1 MRICSITAVL
11 VIGGKGLSAQAVTPT
26 PAERALVQEA
36 RIESRDLG
44 IDRAVLAAQSR
55 DGRLLVAPQLAGGG
69 SIRAIDSTGKVLPW
83 AVRVG
88 GKDADILFPLHL
100 GVIAGT
106 STAWIDDPGFRQV
119 ALVDAAGNVVKSVE
133 SSTWIHPHWA
143 DRRAF
148 PVFSRMEAVAVYP
161 DTTMLIVPQ
170 RPRSLLDTPG
180 YDRSQSRLLRIS
192 WGGTI
197 QRSVAVLPPEPGR
210 LTLAAKGCDH
220 VIMLPYAPRPT
231 WAVSAD
237 GKRVV
242 IAIPG
247 VSPSDSG
254 TVRVVALND
263 RGDTVFSKRI
273 AQPAVRVPK
282 EQIENLLNRTRACG
296 SIAAE
301 QVRDSITHRTPPFRS
316 FVTGVLVG
324 RDYSAW
330 ITMRAVADT
339 SHEASAVAL
348 DAAGNAVATVRLPG
362 DESFVAADLG
372 HVWAAENGPRRSVS
386 ALVRYK
392 VGATAALPSRTGRA
406 SASSTPPR
414 RPE

>member
-1 MRICSITAVL
+1 MRILSFAIVAVAGTNGL
-11 VIGGKGLSAQAVTPT
+11 FAQGVIPVPV
-26 PAERALVQEA
+26 ERALVQDA

-44 IDRAVLAAQSR
+44 IDRSVLTAQTS
-55 DGRLLVAPQLAGGG
+55 DGRLLVAPQLASGA

-88 GKDADILFPLHL
+88 GRDADVRFPLHL

-106 STAWIDDPGFRQV
+106 STTWIDDPGFQQV
-119 ALVDAAGNVVKSVE
+119 ALVDAGGNVVKSIE
-133 SSTWIHPHWA
+133 SSTWIHPHWS

-161 DTTMLIVPQ
+161 DTTMLILPQ

-180 YDRSQSRLLRIS
+180 YDRSRPRLLRVS
-192 WGGTI
+192 WSGTI
-197 QRSVAVLPPEPGR
+197 QRSVALLPPEQSR
-210 LTLAAKGCDH
+210 VVLETKDCDH
-220 VIMLPYAPRPT
+220 VIVLPYAPRLT

-237 GKRVV
+237 GKRIV
-242 IAIPG
+242 IVMPG
-247 VSPSDSG
+247 VSASDSG
-254 TVRVVALND
+254 TVHVVALNE

-282 EQIENLLNRTRACG
+282 EQVDNLLNRMRACG
-296 SIAAE
+296 SIPVE
-301 QVRDSITHRTPPFRS
+301 QVRDSVARKTPVFRS
-316 FVTGVLVG
+316 FVTGVFVG
-324 RDYSAW
+324 RDYSTW
-330 ITMRAVADT
+330 ITMRALADT
-339 SHEASAVAL
+339 SRETSAVAL
-348 DAAGNAVATVRLPG
+348 DAAGNAVASVRLPG

-372 HVWAAENGPRRSVS
+372 HVWATENGPRRSLT

-392 VGATAALPSRTGRA
+392 INATGAPRARTGRA
-406 SASSTPPR
+406 SESSTQPR